1 MSRRVGAVNLFHVQR
16 RIRGAATDLRLAGL
30 TARSD
35 AVEPEVIASEAWSA
49 RIATSG
55 ELVVGPEKGFRM
67 LEFTLVSA
75 VQPGA

>member
-1 MSRRVGAVNLFHVQR
+1 MPDW
-16 RIRGAATDLRLAGL
+16 I
-30 TARSD
+30 
-35 AVEPEVIASEAWSA
+35 AVEREVIGSEAWSA

-55 ELVVGPEKGFRM
+55 ELAGRPRKGLQM